1 MDIVTWNVNDTVE
14 ALYPASNDFE
24 SDYFEA
30 RIVQVGEIS
39 YKVAWA
45 EPEGGPEESVVEQS
59 HVREFVPPSG
69 DDAAMAEP
77 PAKLSKEETKTL
89 SEGPRLVRSALPRA
103 AAVAQ
108 SPDTAP
114 GALQP
119 VSAKQ
124 LQLAAAVETV
134 RAASPA
140 MGDVEVIQRAR
151 EKVGGSKPSAEHIAM
166 AADDQKRF
174 QSEEAVWKAKIG
186 KRSPCVP

>member
-1 MDIVTWNVNDTVE
+1 M
-14 ALYPASNDFE
+14 
-24 SDYFEA
+24 
-30 RIVQVGEIS
+30 
-39 YKVAWA
+39 
-45 EPEGGPEESVVEQS
+45 
-59 HVREFVPPSG
+59 
-69 DDAAMAEP
+69 
-77 PAKLSKEETKTL
+77 
-89 SEGPRLVRSALPRA
+89 
-103 AAVAQ
+103 
-108 SPDTAP
+108 
-114 GALQP
+114 LQP

-186 KRSPCVP
+186 KRSPCFPRNRLNFDTSQSKNPPRRSLRELIIE